1 MTNPEID
8 ILNEKA
14 WKQRLLDIQSSYKNA
29 LEILNH
35 SESRDYK
42 KGVADSCKV
51 LGYCFWR
58 FSDYSLSL
66 AHSLKALQI
75 YKDLSDLKNEADTL
89 NNIGAV
95 YMFQSD
101 NTKRLEVN
109 LKCKEIRLQ
118 VGDLEGVS
126 SSEGN
131 IGETYLE
138 MGDFDNAQKRFES
151 VLNDKN
157 ASPQGIAWA
166 YHNIGRIYA
175 IQKNWDKAL
184 DFFTKGLEVSLT
196 AKYNVLIVDSY
207 LEITE
212 TYLNQ
217 NNFGLATINAEKS
230 LEVSRRIGA
239 KDGEKKALYYLS
251 KIYESQGL
259 FEKSLKYHKR
269 FHTKEIEISRDTEIE
284 RLKTTQLKVAFDK
297 IEEQKNELID
307 SIKYAE
313 QIQNAVLTTDQN
325 QKLLTDF
332 FVFYKPKDIV
342 SGDFYWYYEKENVFY
357 ICVADCTGHGVP
369 GAFLTMLGTTFLNV
383 IVTINDDISPA
394 EMLDRLRSR
403 LIHSLSQQSNRG
415 NKDGMDITLIK
426 IDKSNLVAEW
436 AGAYNPLI
444 LTRKLDKPNFK
455 VDSKHKILTNDSYQL
470 LEIKGD
476 KQPVSIGE
484 KMSPFTNHVIQLQP
498 NDCIYLFSDGYADQ
512 FGGKLGKKFMS
523 LNFKKLL
530 LNFQNNSIDE
540 QNNIIETTF
549 EKWKGQFEQ
558 IDDVCVLGFKV

>member
-1 MTNPEID
+1 MTNTEID
-8 ILNEKA
+8 ILNKEA
-14 WKQRLLDIQSSYKNA
+14 WSMRLLDIQTSYKNA
-29 LEILNH
+29 LEILSS
-35 SESRDYK
+35 SEARDYK
-42 KGVADSCKV
+42 KGIADSCKV

-66 AHSLKALQI
+66 SHSLRALEI
-75 YKDLSDLKNEADTL
+75 YKNLNDLKNEADTL

-95 YMFQSD
+95 YMFQND
-101 NTKRLEVN
+101 NEKRLEVN
-109 LKCKEIRLQ
+109 LKCKEIRIQ

-138 MGDFDNAQKRFES
+138 MGDFENAQKRFNS
-151 VLNDKN
+151 VLNDEN
-157 ASPQGIAWA
+157 SSPQGIAWA
-166 YHNIGRIYA
+166 YHNIGRIFS
-175 IQKNWDKAL
+175 IQKEWDKAI
-184 DFFTKGLEVSLT
+184 DFYFKGLNVSLS
-196 AKYNVLIVDSY
+196 AQYNVLIVDSY
-207 LEITE
+207 LEITD
-212 TYLNQ
+212 TYLHQ
-217 NNFGLATINAEKS
+217 NNFDLATENAEKS
-230 LEVSRRIGA
+230 LNVSRRIGA
-239 KDGEKKALYYLS
+239 KEGEKKALYYLS
-251 KIYESQGL
+251 KIYESQGV

-284 RLKTTQLKVAFDK
+284 RLKTTQIKVAFDK
-297 IEEQKNELID
+297 IEEQKNELVD

-325 QKLLTDF
+325 QKLLTNF

-342 SGDFYWYYEKENVFY
+342 SGDFYWYYEKDNIFY
-357 ICVADCTGHGVP
+357 TCVADCTGHGVP
-369 GAFLTMLGTTFLNV
+369 GAFLTMLGTTFLNI
-383 IVTINDDISPA
+383 IVTINDSISPA
-394 EMLDRLRSR
+394 HILDRLRSR
-403 LIHSLSQQSNRG
+403 LIYSLSQQSNTA

-426 IDKSNLVAEW
+426 VDKSNLTAEW

-444 LTRKLDKPNFK
+444 LVRSFSSPDFTL
-455 VDSKHKILTNDSYQL
+455 DSKHRMLTNKSHQL

-484 KMSPFTNHVIQLQP
+484 KMVPFTNHTIKLEP

-523 LNFKKLL
+523 LNLKKLL
-530 LNFQNNSIDE
+530 LDFQSE
-540 QNNIIETTF
+540 SMEKQNKIVESTF

-558 IDDVCVLGFKV
+558 IDDVCLLGFKI

>member
-1 MTNPEID
+1 MTNLEID
-8 ILNEKA
+8 IFNKKA
-14 WKQRLLDIQSSYKNA
+14 WEQRLLDIQTSYKNG
-29 LEILNH
+29 LEILNFA
-35 SESRDYK
+35 ETRDYK
-42 KGVADSCKV
+42 KGIADSCKV

-58 FSDYSLSL
+58 FSDFSLSL
-66 AHSLKALQI
+66 AHSLRALEI

-95 YMFQSD
+95 YMFQND
-101 NTKRLEVN
+101 NQKRLEVN
-109 LKCKEIRLQ
+109 LKCKDIRLQ

-166 YHNIGRIYA
+166 YHNIGRIFS
-175 IQKNWDKAL
+175 IQKEWNKAL
-184 DFFTKGLEVSLT
+184 DFYTKGLDVSLS
-196 AKYNVLIVDSY
+196 AQYNVLIVDSY

-212 TYLNQ
+212 TYLNID
-217 NNFGLATINAEKS
+217 NFEQATINAEKS
-230 LEVSRRIGA
+230 LDVSRRIGA
-239 KDGEKKALYYLS
+239 KDGEKKALFYLS
-251 KIYESQGL
+251 KIYESQGF

-269 FHTKEIEISRDTEIE
+269 YHDKEKEISRDTEIE

-297 IEEQKNELID
+297 IEEQKNELVD

-325 QKLLTDF
+325 QQLLTDF

-342 SGDFYWYYEKENVFY
+342 SGDFYWYYEKDNVFY

-383 IVTINDDISPA
+383 IVTINDSISPA
-394 EMLDRLRSR
+394 HILDQLRSR
-403 LIHSLSQQSNRG
+403 LIYSLSQQTNKG

-426 IDKSNLVAEW
+426 VDKSNLTAEW

-444 LTRKLDKPNFK
+444 LIRDINKPDFNT
-455 VDSKHKILTNDSYQL
+455 SSEHKTLTNKSHQL

-484 KMSPFTNHVIQLQP
+484 KMVPFTNHTIKLEP

-530 LNFQNNSIDE
+530 LNFQDE
-540 QNNIIETTF
+540 PMDAQNKIIETTF

-558 IDDVCVLGFKV
+558 IDDVCVLGFKI